1 MVRWKRSTE
10 LKNRTAK
17 SIGIDDPADLG
28 APLSPWVYTNPE
40 LFELEYDAFFLRRW
54 QFVGHVNEVA
64 EIGDFMTA
72 DIGRDNV
79 IVIRGKDEALRAFQN
94 VCRHRGSRLLDGTGN
109 CRGVIKCPYHGW
121 TYKLDG
127 SLLGV
132 PLEENFPDFDRSE
145 YGLHEV
151 QLDVFHGFVFVRV
164 RGDGPGVA
172 EEFAHTGRYFE
183 LFDVAN
189 YVPCMQGDTQIWNV
203 NWKVAWD
210 NYLENYHIAV
220 GHPGLNRLLTITDEF
235 EELDSGVSYGVFELK
250 DKPSRVPAERQYQV
264 LAEHASKRY
273 PEEIRGKWVQ
283 YGVTGYLGIDL
294 YPELLDIFRLVP
306 LGPDRTAVRVMYYGH
321 PDPSSTES
329 ALRDLNV
336 QINDPVNDEDRE
348 LCERVQKGLRT
359 TGYRPGPLSSEES
372 SVFFFHEM
380 LRKRVPVTKL
390 DKAPQVGQVAAEN
403 ERLLGSS

>member
-1 MVRWKRSTE
+1 
-10 LKNRTAK
+10 LKDRQAK
-17 SIGIDDPADLG
+17 PIGIDDPAELG
-28 APLSPWVYTNPE
+28 APLSPWTYTNPE

-54 QFVGHVNEVA
+54 QFVGHVSEVPDV
-64 EIGDFMTA
+64 GDFMTA

-79 IVIRGKDEALRAFQN
+79 IVICGKDAKLRAFLN
-94 VCRHRGSRLLDGTGN
+94 VCRHRGSRLLEGN
-109 CRGVIKCPYHGW
+109 GRCQGVIKCPYHGW
-121 TYKLDG
+121 TYRLDG
-127 SLLGV
+127 RLLGV

-172 EEFAHTGRYFE
+172 EQFAHTGQYFE
-183 LFDVAN
+183 WFDVEN
-189 YVPCMQGDTQIWNV
+189 YVPCMEGETRVWDV

-220 GHPGLNRLLTITDEF
+220 GHPGLNRLLTITDDF
-235 EELDSGVSYGVFELK
+235 EELDSGVSYGVFELRE
-250 DKPSRVPAERQYQV
+250 KPSRVPAEHQYQV
-264 LAEHASKRY
+264 LAEHAGNRY

-294 YPELLDIFRLVP
+294 YPELTDIFRLIP
-306 LGPDRTAVRVMYYGH
+306 LGPEQTAVRVMYYGN
-321 PDPSSTES
+321 PDPSPTEK
-329 ALRDLNV
+329 ALRDLNI

-348 LCERVQKGLRT
+348 LCERVQKGLQT

-380 LRKRVPVTKL
+380 LRKRVPVTRL
-390 DKAPQVGQVAAEN
+390 DKAPPVGKVAAEN
-403 ERLLGSS
+403 ERLLDSKEKS